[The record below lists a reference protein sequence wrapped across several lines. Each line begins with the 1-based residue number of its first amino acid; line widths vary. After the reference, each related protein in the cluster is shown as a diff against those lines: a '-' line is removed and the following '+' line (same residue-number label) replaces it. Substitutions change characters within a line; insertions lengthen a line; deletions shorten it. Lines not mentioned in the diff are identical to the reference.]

1 MVAFEFA
8 TASRIVFGPGK
19 VQEVGRLAAQ
29 MIPGPY
35 RRALVTTGAGQE
47 RAEGLLESL
56 RSAGF
61 TTAVFPISGEP
72 TVDLAQQ
79 GAEVA
84 SQEGAT
90 LVVGFGGGSAVDTA
104 KAIAALVTNRGDVF
118 DYLEVVGRGQPLL
131 EAPLP
136 VIAIPTTA
144 GTGSEVTRNAVLGVP
159 ERQVKVSLR
168 SPGMLPRLAIID
180 PELTYSL
187 PPEVTASTGM
197 DALTQLIEPYVS
209 NAANPLTDGLCREG
223 MQRSARS
230 LLRAVRD
237 GGDRQAREDLAVA
250 SLLGGLALAN
260 ARLGAA
266 HGFAGPLGGMF
277 PAPHGAV
284 CAALIPHVVA
294 ENIAALRRREPDN
307 PALGRY
313 AEVARL
319 LTGSPEAAPEE
330 AAGWLAEL
338 VRDLNI
344 PHLAAYGVS
353 PDDFPLLVE
362 KAAAASS
369 MKGNPIRL
377 TEEELANILARAV

>member
-319 LTGSPEAAPEE
+319 LTGRPEAAPED
-330 AAGWLAEL
+330 AARWLSGL

>member
-19 VQEVGRLAAQ
+19 VQEVGRLAAE

-319 LTGSPEAAPEE
+319 LTGRPEAAPED
-330 AAGWLAEL
+330 AARWLSGL